1 MPQPRFEI
9 PAGVIDGVNL
19 LYTTSTSYK
28 AGSLAVFLNGL
39 LQEASL
45 VDGWVETDPVAGT
58 FTMKEAPRSSGPCP
72 DVLQVFF
79 LDTSPVSPETEI
91 TPIVGTIDAVDDLIG
106 SLESSPPLFGAI
118 AAPVGLSAGLLPDV
132 PVVGA
137 IKGVTALRGLLELC
151 D

>member
-9 PAGVIDGVNL
+9 PSGVIDGVNL
-19 LYTTSTSYK
+19 LFTTSTSYK
-28 AGSLAVFLNGL
+28 PGTLAVFLNGL

-45 VDGWVETDPVAGT
+45 DDGWVETDSVAGT
-58 FTMKEAPRSSGPCP
+58 FTLKEAPRSIGLCP

-91 TPIVGTIDAVDDLIG
+91 TPITGTIDAVDELGG
-106 SLESSPPLFGAI
+106 SLLDTQPLFGAI
-118 AAPVGLSAGLLPDV
+118 AAPGGLSAELLADV

-137 IKGVTALRGLLELC
+137 IRGETALSGVLELC